1 LCRLPK
7 AACLGGRQHGDDRH
21 EWRPAGARP
30 GEARRRTQRAA
41 VGAED
46 APDAVRTGDFHG
58 RLPGL
63 RRKAFMRFLNAQ
75 LRRNRD
81 RRGALLVEAAIVF
94 PLLLLLTFGLLEY
107 GWLFMKI
114 EQVENTARQ
123 AARVGAT
130 ASAKTSDVTALVTT
144 MMNDAGMAGKYTL
157 TITPGA
163 IEGSPT
169 GTMN

>member
-63 RRKAFMRFLNAQ
+63 RRKAFMRFLNAR

-107 GWLFMKI
+107 GWPFMKI
-114 EQVENTARQ
+114 GQLENAARQ
-123 AARVGAT
+123 AARGGAR
-130 ASAKTSDVTALVTT
+130 ANAKAAGGTAL
-144 MMNDAGMAGKYTL
+144 G
-157 TITPGA
+157 
-163 IEGSPT
+163 T
-169 GTMN
+169 GTMNGAATAGKKS